1 MIGSDSGL
9 RLLNLRESPD
19 VERIEAVRELWRSE
33 ARFAEA
39 VIERRASQ
47 LLFAAV
53 AEDGEVAG
61 VSTTYL
67 TTPDRLRVPVWAL
80 RVFVSEARRQLD
92 IGRALLFAS
101 LHWHEMQF
109 VEGVDTRGRG
119 LYLEIENPLINRS
132 RNDALWP
139 ETRMIFVGY
148 NRRGDV
154 CRVTWFPGATI

>member
-1 MIGSDSGL
+1 MIGNESGL
-9 RLLNLRESPD
+9 RLINLRESPD
-19 VERIEAVRELWRSE
+19 DERIEAVRELWRRE
-33 ARFAEA
+33 ARFEEA
-39 VIERRASQ
+39 VIERRAAQ

-53 AEDGEVAG
+53 AEDGEVVG
-61 VSTTYL
+61 VSTSYL

-92 IGRALLFAS
+92 IGRKLLFAS
-101 LHWHEMQF
+101 LHWHQWQF

-132 RNDALWP
+132 RNQALWP
-139 ETRMIFVGY
+139 ETGMLFVGH

-154 CRVTWFPGATI
+154 CRVTWFPGATV